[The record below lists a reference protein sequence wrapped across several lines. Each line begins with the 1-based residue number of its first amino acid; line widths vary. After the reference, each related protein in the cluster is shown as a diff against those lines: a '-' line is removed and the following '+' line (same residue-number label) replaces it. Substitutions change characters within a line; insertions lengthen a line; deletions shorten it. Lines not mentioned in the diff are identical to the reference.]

1 MSYRDA
7 RRVLRMNCHAFCCWQ
22 VCSRIWTR
30 GAIPTPQRLQVLL
43 PEIHQLQPPPPPN
56 GNMDSDEWDDDIADE
71 DLITAFTQA
80 SQSQTGA
87 DANSSG
93 NAHPFASKTAFGT
106 SSAGSRTSTALQHDV
121 PPSGRAHATARSQAD
136 HLDDLPPDAFES
148 SPVQARPNT
157 NRPAQRSSSQAL
169 RQTTLW
175 GEALNAAPP
184 SQVQS
189 RRLYRAD
196 MPPEIPTHHKLDHEA
211 LKTWVYPT
219 NLGPVRDYQFSI
231 VKDGLF
237 NNTLVALPTGLG
249 KTFIA
254 ATVMLNYYRW
264 TKDAKIVFV
273 APTKPLASQQVE
285 ACLNVAGIP
294 RSHATLLTGEVSP
307 ALREGEW
314 EQRRLFFMTP
324 QTLQNDLSKGY
335 ADPKSITLLV
345 IDEAHRATG
354 DYAYVKVV
362 EFIRRFNQSFR
373 VLALTATPGS
383 TVEGVQAVIDSLG
396 ISTIEIRTEES
407 IDIRQ
412 YVHSRGVD
420 QVVLEPSDEMLQV
433 QDLFSKTLRPLC
445 NKLTH
450 VNKWLTRDPMTLTV
464 MGLREAQRQWA
475 LGAGRH
481 ANPATKGMVMAVFAI
496 LQSLAHAIKLLNYH
510 GIAPFYHKMLDFRSD
525 VEGKGSKGSKNKRQ
539 VVDDENFQEM
549 MDTIDKWQ
557 RLDGFVGHPKL
568 SYLCES
574 LLNHFMDAGQ
584 GSNTRAIV
592 FSEYRDSA
600 EEIVRTLNRHKPL
613 IKASIFV
620 GQADSKRSEGM
631 KQKQQIETIENFR
644 AGHFN
649 VLVATSIGEEGLD
662 IGQVDLIV
670 CYDASASP
678 IRMLQRMGR
687 TGRKR
692 AGNVTLLL
700 MKGKEEEQY
709 RKAKD
714 NYEKM
719 QRFICEGTRF
729 NFRTDLS
736 SRIVPRNIKP
746 EVDMCMVEIPIE
758 NTQDT
763 SLPEP
768 KKRGA
773 VPRKKASKKK
783 FNMPD
788 GVITGFV
795 KASNFGRPGATTKS
809 KPKIPLE
816 TEILAEM
823 PALDA
828 VLLDRRQT
836 DELNHM
842 YRNLPSHR
850 KTQEDITGPDLGAQ
864 PKAQRKLSP
873 VAKLKHGAH
882 TKRCVRL
889 FRKLANAQS
898 PLDRH
903 VRPYG
908 DEDRLRYR
916 EVVVPDFAEDGDVVV
931 EQAMDSGVTSSKRYR
946 TFLGAEDDNE
956 SPLKRRK
963 SGPKSKTASRLPK
976 VNNPFIESS
985 GNDDD
990 DEGLATGEDEVNDDS
1005 RTSSKRF
1012 LPKSKP
1018 RKKPTKAR
1026 RRDNDLVDDGDDCT
1040 RTSQLVESDGSDD
1053 GADLLDFINDGPIS
1067 SMPAGSSSPTL
1078 TTSPPAARSR
1088 ASKQRINERFYELQ
1102 PPGFQEDS
1110 GDDDI
1115 QSLSQLGGK
1124 KTGHDKSKASKFD
1137 SDGDSN
1143 DDSDCVQKRLTKGRR
1158 RKPTIIEESDY
1169 E

>member
-1 MSYRDA
+1 
-7 RRVLRMNCHAFCCWQ
+7 
-22 VCSRIWTR
+22 
-30 GAIPTPQRLQVLL
+30 
-43 PEIHQLQPPPPPN
+43 
-56 GNMDSDEWDDDIADE
+56 MDSDEWDDSIADE
-71 DLITAFTQA
+71 DLITAFTQ
-80 SQSQTGA
+80 SDHLHDLPA
-87 DANSSG
+87 DA
-93 NAHPFASKTAFGT
+93 F
-106 SSAGSRTSTALQHDV
+106 D
-121 PPSGRAHATARSQAD
+121 
-136 HLDDLPPDAFES
+136 S
-148 SPVQARPNT
+148 SPDHQRNYKSKSAQQPQAGLSQVQRG
-157 NRPAQRSSSQAL
+157 SSSQNF

-175 GEALNAAPP
+175 GEALNEAPP
-184 SQVQS
+184 SQVQP
-189 RRLYRAD
+189 RRLYRVD
-196 MPPEIPTHHKLDHEA
+196 MPPEVPTHHKLDKEA

-264 TKDAKIVFV
+264 TKDAKIIFV

-294 RSHATLLTGEVSP
+294 RSQATLLTGEVSP
-307 ALREGEW
+307 VLREGEW

-335 ADPKSITLLV
+335 ADPKSIALLV

-362 EFIRRFNQSFR
+362 EFLRRFNPSFR

-396 ISTIEIRTEES
+396 ISNIEIRTEES

-412 YVHSRGVD
+412 YVHSREVD
-420 QVVLEPSDEMLQV
+420 QVVLEPSDEMLQI

-445 NKLTH
+445 NKLAQ
-450 VNKWLTRDPMTLTV
+450 VNKWLTRDPMSLTV

-481 ANPATKGMVMAVFAI
+481 ANPATKGMVMAVFTI

-510 GIAPFYHKMLDFRSD
+510 GIAPFYHKMLDFRSE
-525 VEGKGSKGSKNKRQ
+525 VEGKGSKGSKNRRQ
-539 VVDDENFQEM
+539 IVEDENFQEM
-549 MDTIDKWQ
+549 MDNISKWQ
-557 RLDGFVGHPKL
+557 KLDGFVGHPKL
-568 SYLCES
+568 SYLCEN

-600 EEIVRTLNRHKPL
+600 EEIVRSLNKHKPM

-662 IGQVDLIV
+662 IGQVDLII

-692 AGNVTLLL
+692 AGNITLLL
-700 MKGKEEEQY
+700 MKGREEEQY

-736 SRIVPRNIKP
+736 SRIVPRDVKP
-746 EVDMCMVEIPIE
+746 EVDMRMVEIPIE
-758 NTQDT
+758 NTQNT

-768 KKRGA
+768 KKKGA
-773 VPRKKASKKK
+773 APRKKASKKK

-795 KASNFGRPGATTKS
+795 KASAVGRPRESPAAKS
-809 KPKIPLE
+809 APLE
-816 TEILAEM
+816 TETLAEL
-823 PALDA
+823 PALET

-836 DELNHM
+836 DELDQM
-842 YRNLPSHR
+842 YRNLPSQH
-850 KTQEDITGPDLGAQ
+850 TSQEDITGPDLGAQ
-864 PKAQRKLSP
+864 PQAQRRLGP
-873 VAKLKHGAH
+873 VARVKHGSH
-882 TKRCVRL
+882 TKRCVKL
-889 FRKLANAQS
+889 FKKLANAQS
-898 PLDRH
+898 PLERH
-903 VRPYG
+903 VRPY
-908 DEDRLRYR
+908 DEESRFSYKHITA
-916 EVVVPDFAEDGDVVV
+916 PDFAEDIDDLANEILDV
-931 EQAMDSGVTSSKRYR
+931 ESSSGKRYR
-946 TFLGAEDDNE
+946 ELLDAADGEGLP
-956 SPLKRRK
+956 SKRRK
-963 SGPKSKTASRLPK
+963 SGPKPKATIRRSKASNRFEDCSIL
-976 VNNPFIESS
+976 
-985 GNDDD
+985 
-990 DEGLATGEDEVNDDS
+990 DEDTDQICTEDEENED
-1005 RTSSKRF
+1005 
-1012 LPKSKP
+1012 P
-1018 RKKPTKAR
+1018 RAPPR
-1026 RRDNDLVDDGDDCT
+1026 RRAPNTKSRKRQAKQRHGNEDIEDYGDDCT

-1053 GADLLDFINDGPIS
+1053 GADLVDFINDGPIS
-1067 SMPAGSSSPTL
+1067 SMPAGTSSPSIL
-1078 TTSPPAARSR
+1078 SSPPVARARMNKREIEGSFR
-1088 ASKQRINERFYELQ
+1088 ELCNLESE
-1102 PPGFQEDS
+1102 EDS
-1110 GDDDI
+1110 DDDLP
-1115 QSLSQLGGK
+1115 SMSQLGGK
-1124 KTGHDKSKASKFD
+1124 KTTRDKSQAANPERSGAS
-1137 SDGDSN
+1137 SDN
-1143 DDSDCVQKRLTKGRR
+1143 SDEVLERPARDRR
-1158 RKPTIIEESDY
+1158 RKTAVVEESDY
-1169 E
+1169 D

>member
-1 MSYRDA
+1 
-7 RRVLRMNCHAFCCWQ
+7 
-22 VCSRIWTR
+22 
-30 GAIPTPQRLQVLL
+30 
-43 PEIHQLQPPPPPN
+43 
-56 GNMDSDEWDDDIADE
+56 MDSDEWDDDIADE
-71 DLITAFTQA
+71 DLIVALTQA
-80 SQSQTGA
+80 SQPQTGVESV
-87 DANSSG
+87 SSG
-93 NAHPFASKTAFGT
+93 NTY
-106 SSAGSRTSTALQHDV
+106 SSATKATPRTASASTRVATALHHGIS
-121 PPSGRAHATARSQAD
+121 PPARAEAARSQID
-136 HLDDLPPDAFES
+136 NLDDLPPDAFDS
-148 SPVQARPNT
+148 SPLEPRDNADRLSQHPVPRGH
-157 NRPAQRSSSQAL
+157 SSQSF

-175 GEALNAAPP
+175 GNALNEAPP
-184 SQVQS
+184 SQVRS
-189 RRLYRAD
+189 RRVYRAD
-196 MPPEIPTHHKLDHEA
+196 MPPEVPTHHKLDNEA

-285 ACLNVAGIP
+285 ACLTVAGIP
-294 RSHATLLTGEVSP
+294 RSQAALLTGEVSP
-307 ALREGEW
+307 ALREREW
-314 EQRRLFFMTP
+314 AQRRLFFMTP

-362 EFIRRFNQSFR
+362 EFLRRFNQSFR

-412 YVHSRGVD
+412 YVHSRDVQ
-420 QVVLEPSDEMLQV
+420 QVVLEPSDEMVRV
-433 QDLFSKTLRPLC
+433 QELFSKTLRPLC
-445 NKLTH
+445 NKLAQ
-450 VNKWLTRDPMTLTV
+450 VNKWVTRDPMSLTV
-464 MGLREAQRQWA
+464 MGLREAQKQWNQ
-475 LGAGRH
+475 GAGHH
-481 ANPATKGMVMAVFAI
+481 ANPATKGMVMAVFTI

-510 GIAPFYHKMLDFRSD
+510 GITPFYHKMLDFRSD
-525 VEGKGSKGSKNKRQ
+525 VEGLGSKGSKNKRQ
-539 VVDDENFQEM
+539 VVEDENFQEM

-568 SYLCES
+568 AYLCEN

-600 EEIVRTLNRHKPL
+600 EEIVRTLNKHKPM

-644 AGHFN
+644 AGNFN

-662 IGQVDLIV
+662 IGQVDLII

-692 AGNVTLLL
+692 AGNITLLL
-700 MKGKEEEQY
+700 MKGREEEQY

-736 SRIVPRNIKP
+736 SRIVPRDAKP
-746 EVDMCMVEIPIE
+746 EVDMRVVEIPIE
-758 NTQDT
+758 NTQNT

-773 VPRKKASKKK
+773 APRKKATQKK

-795 KASNFGRPGATTKS
+795 KASDFGRPGAAAKS
-809 KPKIPLE
+809 KAKKPLE
-816 TEILAEM
+816 TESLAEI

-828 VLLDRRQT
+828 VLLDQRQEE
-836 DELNHM
+836 ELDHM
-842 YRNLPSHR
+842 YRNLPSYR
-850 KTQEDITGPDLGAQ
+850 PTQEDITGPNLGAQ
-864 PKAQRKLSP
+864 PKAQRRLGP
-873 VAKLKHGAH
+873 VAKLQHGAH
-882 TKRCVRL
+882 TKRCVKL
-889 FRKLANAQS
+889 FRKLANAQV
-898 PLDRH
+898 PLERH
-903 VRPYG
+903 VRPYDG
-908 DEDRLRYR
+908 VDQFRYM
-916 EVVVPDFAEDGDVVV
+916 ELSVPGFADDSDGQRRV
-931 EQAMDSGVTSSKRYR
+931 ASIKRYR
-946 TFLGAEDDNE
+946 AASDAEGDDGT
-956 SPLKRRK
+956 PPKRRK
-963 SGPKSKTASRLPK
+963 AASNPKAAPRRTEIRNPFIDSSGEEDVDVDSAIDEDEENNDPRAAPTQSKPKSKQRKKTP
-976 VNNPFIESS
+976 
-985 GNDDD
+985 
-990 DEGLATGEDEVNDDS
+990 
-1005 RTSSKRF
+1005 
-1012 LPKSKP
+1012 KP
-1018 RKKPTKAR
+1018 RR
-1026 RRDNDLVDDGDDCT
+1026 RNVDPAEDYGDDCT
-1040 RTSQLVESDGSDD
+1040 RTSQLVDSDSSDD

-1078 TTSPPAARSR
+1078 SSSPPATKLRAKKQGRKDSGHEISTTRS
-1088 ASKQRINERFYELQ
+1088 
-1102 PPGFQEDS
+1102 QEDS
-1110 GDDDI
+1110 DGDLL
-1115 QSLSQLGGK
+1115 SLSQLGGK
-1124 KTGHDKSKASKFD
+1124 KTRNAGLKTTVSD
-1137 SDGDSN
+1137 SDSNGD
-1143 DDSDCVQKRLTKGRR
+1143 DVRKRPAVGRR
-1158 RKPTIIEESDY
+1158 RKPAVFEESDY

>member
-1 MSYRDA
+1 MA
-7 RRVLRMNCHAFCCWQ
+7 THLNRV
-22 VCSRIWTR
+22 
-30 GAIPTPQRLQVLL
+30 
-43 PEIHQLQPPPPPN
+43 
-56 GNMDSDEWDDDIADE
+56 MDSDEWDDDIADE
-71 DLITAFTQA
+71 DLIVALTQA
-80 SQSQTGA
+80 SQPQTGVESV
-87 DANSSG
+87 SSG
-93 NAHPFASKTAFGT
+93 NTYSSATKATPKTA
-106 SSAGSRTSTALQHDV
+106 STSTGIATALHHGISL
-121 PPSGRAHATARSQAD
+121 PGRAQTARSQID
-136 HLDDLPPDAFES
+136 SLDDLPPGAFDSSPFES
-148 SPVQARPNT
+148 RGNTDRPSQQPSGGLGQAARGH
-157 NRPAQRSSSQAL
+157 SSQNF
-169 RQTTLW
+169 RQTNLW
-175 GEALNAAPP
+175 GDALNEAPP
-184 SQVQS
+184 SQVRS
-189 RRLYRAD
+189 KRVYRAD
-196 MPPEIPTHHKLDHEA
+196 MPPEVPTHHKLDHEA

-254 ATVMLNYYRW
+254 ATVMLNFYRW

-285 ACLNVAGIP
+285 ACLTVAGIP
-294 RSHATLLTGEVSP
+294 RSQATLLTGEVSP

-314 EQRRLFFMTP
+314 AQRRLFFMTP

-335 ADPKSITLLV
+335 ADPKSISLLV

-362 EFIRRFNQSFR
+362 EFLRRFNPSFR

-412 YVHSRGVD
+412 YVHSREVE
-420 QVVLEPSDEMLQV
+420 QVVLDPSDEMVRV
-433 QDLFSKTLRPLC
+433 QELFSKTLRPLC
-445 NKLTH
+445 NKLAQ
-450 VNKWLTRDPMTLTV
+450 VNKWLTRDPMSLTV

-525 VEGKGSKGSKNKRQ
+525 VEKQGSKGSKNKRQ
-539 VVDDENFQEM
+539 VIDDDNFQEM
-549 MDTIDKWQ
+549 MDIIDKWQ

-568 SYLCES
+568 AYLCEN

-600 EEIVRTLNRHKPL
+600 EEIVRTLNKHKPM

-644 AGHFN
+644 AGSFN

-662 IGQVDLIV
+662 IGQVDLII

-692 AGNVTLLL
+692 AGNITLLL
-700 MKGKEEEQY
+700 MRGREEEQY

-736 SRIVPRNIKP
+736 SRIVPRDAKP
-746 EVDMCMVEIPIE
+746 EVDMRVVEIPIE

-768 KKRGA
+768 RKKGA
-773 VPRKKASKKK
+773 VPRKKATQKK

-795 KASNFGRPGATTKS
+795 KASDFGRPGATTKS
-809 KPKIPLE
+809 RTKKTLDPEP
-816 TEILAEM
+816 LAET
-823 PALDA
+823 PALDT
-828 VLLDRRQT
+828 VLLDQRQT
-836 DELNHM
+836 EELDRM
-842 YRNLPSHR
+842 YRNLPSYR
-850 KTQEDITGPDLGAQ
+850 PTQEDITGPDLGSQ
-864 PKAQRKLSP
+864 PQAQRRLSP
-873 VAKLKHGAH
+873 VAGLQHGAH
-882 TKRCVRL
+882 TKRCVKL
-889 FRKLANAQS
+889 FRKLGNSQA
-898 PLDRH
+898 PLERH
-903 VRPYG
+903 VRPY
-908 DEDRLRYR
+908 DEDDQFRYM
-916 EVVVPDFAEDGDVVV
+916 ELPVPGFADDSDG
-931 EQAMDSGVTSSKRYR
+931 QPRVTSVKRPR
-946 TFLGAEDDNE
+946 AASGAEGDNGT
-956 SPLKRRK
+956 PPKRRK
-963 SGPKSKTASRLPK
+963 AGPKPKAAPKRPEVKNPFIDSSDEEEVDGDGDSAIDEDEENNDPRAALTQPKPKSKQRKKT
-976 VNNPFIESS
+976 
-985 GNDDD
+985 
-990 DEGLATGEDEVNDDS
+990 
-1005 RTSSKRF
+1005 
-1012 LPKSKP
+1012 SKP
-1018 RKKPTKAR
+1018 RR
-1026 RRDNDLVDDGDDCT
+1026 RNVDPAEDYGDDCT

-1053 GADLLDFINDGPIS
+1053 GADLMDFINDGPIS
-1067 SMPAGSSSPTL
+1067 SMPAGSSSSML
-1078 TTSPPAARSR
+1078 TSSPPAAKPRARQRGRKDSGPEISTTRS
-1088 ASKQRINERFYELQ
+1088 
-1102 PPGFQEDS
+1102 QEDS
-1110 GDDDI
+1110 DGDLL
-1115 QSLSQLGGK
+1115 SLSQLGGK
-1124 KTGHDKSKASKFD
+1124 KTGSAGLQAAVSD
-1137 SDGDSN
+1137 SDSESGD
-1143 DDSDCVQKRLTKGRR
+1143 VRKRYAVGRR
-1158 RKPTIIEESDY
+1158 RKPAVIEESDY

>member
-1 MSYRDA
+1 
-7 RRVLRMNCHAFCCWQ
+7 
-22 VCSRIWTR
+22 
-30 GAIPTPQRLQVLL
+30 
-43 PEIHQLQPPPPPN
+43 
-56 GNMDSDEWDDDIADE
+56 MDLDEWDDDIADE
-71 DLITAFTQA
+71 DLIIAFTQA

-87 DANSSG
+87 DADSSG
-93 NAHPFASKTAFGT
+93 NTHLHAPKTTFGIA
-106 SSAGSRTSTALQHDV
+106 SAGSKASTAVRHDIL
-121 PPSGRAHATARSQAD
+121 PPRRAHAASQSQAD
-136 HLDDLPPDAFES
+136 HLDDLPPDAFDS
-148 SPVQARPNT
+148 SPVQTRPSA
-157 NRPAQRSSSQAL
+157 NRPLQRGNSSQAF

-175 GEALNAAPP
+175 GDALNEAPP

-189 RRLYRAD
+189 RRVYRAD

-264 TKDAKIVFV
+264 TRDAKIVFV

-294 RSHATLLTGEVSP
+294 RSQATLLTGEVSP

-362 EFIRRFNQSFR
+362 EFLRRFNPSFR

-407 IDIRQ
+407 IDIRP
-412 YVHSRGVD
+412 YVHSREVD
-420 QVVLEPSDEMLQV
+420 QVILEPSDEMLQV

-445 NKLTH
+445 NKLAQ

-525 VEGKGSKGSKNKRQ
+525 VEGQGSKGSKNKRQ
-539 VVDDENFQEM
+539 IIDDENFQEM
-549 MDTIDKWQ
+549 MTTIDKWQ

-568 SYLCES
+568 SYLCEN
-574 LLNHFMDAGQ
+574 LLNHFMDAGE

-600 EEIVRTLNRHKPL
+600 EEIVRTLNKHKPM

-644 AGHFN
+644 AGQFN

-662 IGQVDLIV
+662 IGQVDLII

-692 AGNVTLLL
+692 AGNITLLL
-700 MKGKEEEQY
+700 MKGREEEQY

-729 NFRTDLS
+729 NFRSDLS
-736 SRIVPRNIKP
+736 SRIVPRDVKP
-746 EVDMCMVEIPIE
+746 EVDMRMVEIPLE
-758 NTQDT
+758 NTQDP

-768 KKRGA
+768 KKRVA
-773 VPRKKASKKK
+773 ASRKKATQKK

-795 KASNFGRPGATTKS
+795 KASDFGRPKAAPKS
-809 KPKIPLE
+809 KPKTPLE
-816 TEILAEM
+816 SEALAEV
-823 PALDA
+823 PALDT
-828 VLLDRRQT
+828 VLLDQRQT
-836 DELNHM
+836 YELDHM
-842 YRNLPSHR
+842 YRKLPSHR
-850 KTQEDITGPDLGAQ
+850 KGQEDITGPDLGAQ
-864 PKAQRKLSP
+864 PKAQRKLGP
-873 VAKLKHGAH
+873 FAKLKHGAH

-889 FRKLANAQS
+889 FRRLANAQS

-903 VRPYG
+903 LRPYG
-908 DEDRLRYR
+908 DGDRFRYK
-916 EVVVPDFAEDGDVVV
+916 EVAAPDFAGDSDGVV
-931 EQAMDSGVTSSKRYR
+931 ETIDFGVMSSKRHR
-946 TFLGAEDDNE
+946 SVLVVEEEDD
-956 SPLKRRK
+956 SPPKRRK
-963 SGPKSKTASRLPK
+963 SGPKSKTASRRPK
-976 VNNPFIESS
+976 ANNPFIESS
-985 GNDDD
+985 VDGEDGDDD
-990 DEGLATGEDEVNDDS
+990 GSAMEEEENNDPKTTS
-1005 RTSSKRF
+1005 RRSQLKG
-1012 LPKSKP
+1012 KP
-1018 RKKPTKAR
+1018 RKKPPRPR
-1026 RRDNDLVDDGDDCT
+1026 RRNDDLVEDYGDDCT
-1040 RTSQLVESDGSDD
+1040 RTSQLVENEDSDD

-1067 SMPAGSSSPTL
+1067 SMPAQSSSPTL
-1078 TTSPPAARSR
+1078 MSSPPAARSR
-1088 ASKQRINERFYELQ
+1088 TNKRRSKETFYKLHPAES
-1102 PPGFQEDS
+1102 QEDS
-1110 GDDDI
+1110 DDDLL
-1115 QSLSQLGGK
+1115 SLSQLGGK
-1124 KTGHDKSKASKFD
+1124 KTGSDKDESSRFD
-1137 SDGDSN
+1137 SNGDDK
-1143 DDSDCVQKRLTKGRR
+1143 DDSDAVQERPARGRR
-1158 RKPTIIEESDY
+1158 RKPTVVEESDY